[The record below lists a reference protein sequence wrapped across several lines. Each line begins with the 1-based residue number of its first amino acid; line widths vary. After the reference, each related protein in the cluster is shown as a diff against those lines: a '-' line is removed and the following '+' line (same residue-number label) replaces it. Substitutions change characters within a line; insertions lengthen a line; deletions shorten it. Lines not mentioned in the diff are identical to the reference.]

1 MGGSTN
7 NIVSLF
13 IALGLNTLASLG
25 GGFIPSAFLHRH
37 MEKVLSFAS
46 GVLMGAA
53 FFDLIPEALELGQE
67 GSVQKTWLF
76 GALLLGFIS
85 FYLVELFLGSHAAGP
100 GHRHDHDQAGPLLLA
115 GDALHN
121 FADGVAMTSAFLV
134 DPQLGW
140 IATLGVIM
148 HELPQEI
155 ADYAIL
161 IARGWSKPKALLAL
175 FIVQASAFLGAG
187 ASLLLSSE
195 LTHATSLLLMGS
207 AGGFLYVAAADLLPS
222 LNFKRGRP
230 GQVAK
235 LLWLVGG
242 VALMAAM
249 AGLLHGHH

>member
-1 MGGSTN
+1 MAPSIN

-37 MEKVLSFAS
+37 IEGVLSFAS
-46 GVLMGAA
+46 GVLLGAA
-53 FFDLIPEALELGQE
+53 FFDLIPEALEMGE
-67 GSVQKTWLF
+67 AVGVHRPWLF
-76 GALLLGFIS
+76 GALLLGFMA

-134 DPQLGW
+134 DPHLGW
-140 IATLGVIM
+140 VATLGVII

-161 IARGWSKPKALLAL
+161 IARGWSKSKALLAL

-195 LTHATSLLLMGS
+195 MQHSTSLLLMGS

-222 LNFKRGRP
+222 LNFRRRQP
-230 GQVAK
+230 GQVTK
-235 LLWLVGG
+235 LLLLMAGMALM
-242 VALMAAM
+242 ALMAAV
-249 AGLLHGHH
+249 L